1 MGAARRSL
9 PRRRFE
15 AGVTVRLAPQPCPK
29 CAPTIDAAS
38 VPLKFDEL
46 IAPVPGDLTV
56 CVSCSAILVYA
67 AGPGHPWRLLDLRD
81 WMTLDAGTRRK
92 LIMMGETL
100 KKFRGLM
107 GCNQNCHH
115 TPPFL
120 PCNALPRSEEHTS
133 ELQSRLHLVCRL
145 LLEKK
150 KTATYDSMPT
160 QTHRSQL
167 SKAF

>member
-67 AGPGHPWRLLDLRD
+67 AGPGHPWRLL
-81 WMTLDAGTRRK
+81 
-92 LIMMGETL
+92 
-100 KKFRGLM
+100 
-107 GCNQNCHH
+107 
-115 TPPFL
+115 
-120 PCNALPRSEEHTS
+120 RSEEHTS
-133 ELQSRLHLVCRL
+133 ELQSLAYLVCRL
-145 LLEKK
+145 LLEK
-150 KTATYDSMPT
+150 
-160 QTHRSQL
+160 
-167 SKAF
+167 

>member
-1 MGAARRSL
+1 
-9 PRRRFE
+9 
-15 AGVTVRLAPQPCPK
+15 VTVRLAPQPCPK

-107 GCNQNCHH
+107 G
-115 TPPFL
+115 
-120 PCNALPRSEEHTS
+120 
-133 ELQSRLHLVCRL
+133 
-145 LLEKK
+145 
-150 KTATYDSMPT
+150 M
-160 QTHRSQL
+160 
-167 SKAF
+167 